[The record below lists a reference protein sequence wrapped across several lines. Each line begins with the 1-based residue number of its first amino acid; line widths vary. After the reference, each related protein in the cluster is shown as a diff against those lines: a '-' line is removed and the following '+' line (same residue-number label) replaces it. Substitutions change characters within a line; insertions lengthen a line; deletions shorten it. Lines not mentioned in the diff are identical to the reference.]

1 MESVK
6 TGKTNKVGKN
16 TEMAHTKTN
25 KETHFKQV
33 SAITNRIR
41 SIGGIFTKIAKK
53 VRELVKK
60 HPKKSSAALVVLTP
74 VACKRAKELDDK
86 VQDKSKQAEKENKIN
101 WWKYSG
107 LTIATSL
114 LLAACS
120 AGDIDKQIELEQEK
134 QKTEQEKKEAENA
147 RDRANKSEIEL
158 EQERQKTNKSGIELA
173 NSQIKAE
180 QERQK
185 TEQEKQKAN
194 KSEIELE
201 QQKQKTIN
209 TQRDLIKE
217 QKDFIK
223 ETEQNCQEKH
233 GQLFIKRA
241 RIKTGI
247 TTGIAI
253 EIEAEC
259 KTPKPTKTNQTPIQ
273 PKHLPNSKHPH
284 SQRGS
289 KAQELI
295 AYLLFEQKDFII
307 ETEQKCQ
314 EKHNQ
319 FFIKKAGIKGGAIE
333 VEAECKT
340 PKPTKTNQTPIQPK
354 HLPNSKQPHSQRG
367 SKAQELIAYLQKELE
382 SLPYSQKAIA
392 KQVDFYKP
400 SSIAYLELDPR
411 DFKVTEEWQNENLK
425 IRSKAQAKMLEM
437 RKPQA
442 NLSPSQ
448 SFLFVQRIFADINK
462 EIEAAANT
470 EKKAEKVGYGYSKRV

>member
-1 MESVK
+1 MKSVK
-6 TGKTNKVGKN
+6 TAKTNKVGKN
-16 TEMAHTKTN
+16 TEMANTKAN

-33 SAITNRIR
+33 SVIANMIR

-53 VRELVKK
+53 ARELVKK
-60 HPKKSSAALVVLTP
+60 HPKKSKVALVILTH
-74 VACKRAKELDDK
+74 VACKKAKELDDK
-86 VQDKSKQAEKENKIN
+86 VQDKSKQAEKENQIN

-107 LTIATSL
+107 LTIAASL

-120 AGDIDKQIELEQEK
+120 TGDIDKQIELEQEK
-134 QKTEQEKKEAENA
+134 QKANKSGIELEQERQKTEQEKQK
-147 RDRANKSEIEL
+147 ANKSEIEL

-233 GQLFIKRA
+233 GQLFIKKT

-259 KTPKPTKTNQTPIQ
+259 KTPKP
-273 PKHLPNSKHPH
+273 
-284 SQRGS
+284 
-289 KAQELI
+289 A
-295 AYLLFEQKDFII
+295 
-307 ETEQKCQ
+307 
-314 EKHNQ
+314 
-319 FFIKKAGIKGGAIE
+319 
-333 VEAECKT
+333 
-340 PKPTKTNQTPIQPK
+340 KTNQTPIQPK

-437 RKPQA
+437 RDLKPDPQA
-442 NLSPSQ
+442 HLPTSQ
-448 SFLFVQRIFADINK
+448 SLLFVQKIFADINK
-462 EIEAAANT
+462 EIKVVANT
-470 EKKAEKVGYGYSKRV
+470 EKKVEKAGYGYSKRV

>member
-1 MESVK
+1 MKSVK
-6 TGKTNKVGKN
+6 TGRTNKVGKN
-16 TEMAHTKTN
+16 AETANTKAN

-60 HPKKSSAALVVLTP
+60 HPEKSSAALVVLTH
-74 VACKRAKELDDK
+74 VACKKAKELDDK

-134 QKTEQEKKEAENA
+134 KEVENA
-147 RDRANKSEIEL
+147 RDRANKSGIEL
-158 EQERQKTNKSGIELA
+158 EQE
-173 NSQIKAE
+173 
-180 QERQK
+180 
-185 TEQEKQKAN
+185 
-194 KSEIELE
+194 
-201 QQKQKTIN
+201 KQKTIK
-209 TQRDLIKE
+209 T

-223 ETEQNCQEKH
+223 YLEQNCQENH
-233 GQLFIKRA
+233 G
-241 RIKTGI
+241 
-247 TTGIAI
+247 
-253 EIEAEC
+253 
-259 KTPKPTKTNQTPIQ
+259 
-273 PKHLPNSKHPH
+273 
-284 SQRGS
+284 
-289 KAQELI
+289 
-295 AYLLFEQKDFII
+295 
-307 ETEQKCQ
+307 
-314 EKHNQ
+314 Q
-319 FFIKKAGIKGGAIE
+319 FFIKKASIAIE
-333 VEAECKT
+333 LETECKT

-367 SKAQELIAYLQKELE
+367 SKAQEFIAYLQKELE

-411 DFKVTEEWQNENLK
+411 DFKVTEEWQKENLK

-442 NLSPSQ
+442 HLSTSQ
-448 SFLFVQRIFADINK
+448 SLLFVQKIFADINK
-462 EIEAAANT
+462 EIKVVANT
-470 EKKAEKVGYGYSKRV
+470 EKKAEKAGYGYSKRV

>member
-1 MESVK
+1 MKSVK
-6 TGKTNKVGKN
+6 TGKTNKVSKN
-16 TEMAHTKTN
+16 TEMANTKAN

-33 SAITNRIR
+33 SAITNTLR
-41 SIGGIFTKIAKK
+41 SIGGIFTKIVKK
-53 VRELVKK
+53 VRELFKK
-60 HPKKSSAALVVLTP
+60 HPKKSKVALVVLTH

-86 VQDKSKQAEKENKIN
+86 VQDKSKQAEKENQIN

-114 LLAACS
+114 LLAACN

-134 QKTEQEKKEAENA
+134 QKANKSGIELEQQRQKTEQEKQK
-147 RDRANKSEIEL
+147 ANKSEIEL

-201 QQKQKTIN
+201 QEKQKTIN

-233 GQLFIKRA
+233 GQLFIKKT

-247 TTGIAI
+247 TTGI
-253 EIEAEC
+253 
-259 KTPKPTKTNQTPIQ
+259 
-273 PKHLPNSKHPH
+273 
-284 SQRGS
+284 
-289 KAQELI
+289 
-295 AYLLFEQKDFII
+295 
-307 ETEQKCQ
+307 
-314 EKHNQ
+314 
-319 FFIKKAGIKGGAIE
+319 AIE

-392 KQVDFYKP
+392 KQVNFYRS

-437 RKPQA
+437 RNPQA
-442 NLSPSQ
+442 HLSTSQ
-448 SFLFVQRIFADINK
+448 SLLFVQKIFADINK
-462 EIEAAANT
+462 GIKATANT
-470 EKKAEKVGYGYSKRV
+470 EKKAEKAGYGYSKRM

>member
-1 MESVK
+1 MKLVK

-16 TEMAHTKTN
+16 TEMANTKTN

-33 SAITNRIR
+33 GAITNRIK

-60 HPKKSSAALVVLTP
+60 HPKKSNVALVVLTH

-120 AGDIDKQIELEQEK
+120 VGDIDKQIELEQEK
-134 QKTEQEKKEAENA
+134 QKTEQEE
-147 RDRANKSEIEL
+147 
-158 EQERQKTNKSGIELA
+158 
-173 NSQIKAE
+173 
-180 QERQK
+180 QK
-185 TEQEKQKAN
+185 TEQEKQKTSN
-194 KSEIELE
+194 IETNNQIKVEQE
-201 QQKQKTIN
+201 QQKT
-209 TQRDLIKE
+209 IKE
-217 QKDFIK
+217 QKDLVK
-223 ETEQNCQEKH
+223 EQKDLVKEQKDLVKEQKDLVKEQKDLVKKAEQNCQE
-233 GQLFIKRA
+233 
-241 RIKTGI
+241 
-247 TTGIAI
+247 
-253 EIEAEC
+253 
-259 KTPKPTKTNQTPIQ
+259 N
-273 PKHLPNSKHPH
+273 H
-284 SQRGS
+284 S
-289 KAQELI
+289 
-295 AYLLFEQKDFII
+295 
-307 ETEQKCQ
+307 
-314 EKHNQ
+314 Q
-319 FFIKKAGIKGGAIE
+319 FFIKKLGIKGGIAIE

-340 PKPTKTNQTPIQPK
+340 PKPTKTNQTPKEPK

-382 SLPYSQKAIA
+382 SLPYSQKAIV
-392 KQVDFYKP
+392 KQVDFYRP

-437 RKPQA
+437 RKPQV
-442 NLSPSQ
+442 NLSASQ
-448 SFLFVQRIFADINK
+448 SLLFVQKIFADINK
-462 EIEAAANT
+462 EIKVVANT

>member
-16 TEMAHTKTN
+16 AETANTKAN
-25 KETHFKQV
+25 KETHFKQAN
-33 SAITNRIR
+33 AITNTLR
-41 SIGGIFTKIAKK
+41 SIGGFFTKIMKR

-60 HPKKSSAALVVLTP
+60 HPKKSNAALVVLTH

-86 VQDKSKQAEKENKIN
+86 VQDKSKQAEKENQIN

-120 AGDIDKQIELEQEK
+120 TGDIDKQIELEQEK
-134 QKTEQEKKEAENA
+134 QEANKSGIELEQERQKTEQERQKTEQERQKT
-147 RDRANKSEIEL
+147 NKSEIEL

-233 GQLFIKRA
+233 GQLFIKKT

-259 KTPKPTKTNQTPIQ
+259 KTPKP
-273 PKHLPNSKHPH
+273 
-284 SQRGS
+284 
-289 KAQELI
+289 A
-295 AYLLFEQKDFII
+295 
-307 ETEQKCQ
+307 
-314 EKHNQ
+314 
-319 FFIKKAGIKGGAIE
+319 
-333 VEAECKT
+333 
-340 PKPTKTNQTPIQPK
+340 KTNQTPIQPK
-354 HLPNSKQPHSQRG
+354 HLPNSKQPRSQRG
-367 SKAQELIAYLQKELE
+367 SKTQELIAYLQKELE

-392 KQVDFYKP
+392 KQVNFYRP

-437 RKPQA
+437 RHLKPDPQA
-442 NLSPSQ
+442 HLSTSQ
-448 SFLFVQRIFADINK
+448 SLSIIQNIVADISK

-470 EKKAEKVGYGYSKRV
+470 EKKAEKAGYGYSKRM

>member
-16 TEMAHTKTN
+16 AETANTKAN
-25 KETHFKQV
+25 KETHFKQA
-33 SAITNRIR
+33 STITNIIR
-41 SIGGIFTKIAKK
+41 SIGGFFTKIAKR
-53 VRELVKK
+53 VRELVKR
-60 HPKKSSAALVVLTP
+60 HPKKSNAALVVLTH
-74 VACKRAKELDDK
+74 VVCRKAKELDDK
-86 VQDKSKQAEKENKIN
+86 VQDKSKQAEKENQIN

-107 LTIATSL
+107 LTIAASL

-120 AGDIDKQIELEQEK
+120 VGDIDKQIELEQEK
-134 QKTEQEKKEAENA
+134 QKTEQEKQKTEQEQQKTEQE
-147 RDRANKSEIEL
+147 RQKANKSGIEL
-158 EQERQKTNKSGIELA
+158 EQERQKTEQERQKTEQERRKTNKSEIELA
-173 NSQIKAE
+173 NSQIKV
-180 QERQK
+180 
-185 TEQEKQKAN
+185 EQEKQKAN

-233 GQLFIKRA
+233 GQLFIKKA

-247 TTGIAI
+247 TTGI
-253 EIEAEC
+253 
-259 KTPKPTKTNQTPIQ
+259 
-273 PKHLPNSKHPH
+273 
-284 SQRGS
+284 
-289 KAQELI
+289 
-295 AYLLFEQKDFII
+295 
-307 ETEQKCQ
+307 
-314 EKHNQ
+314 
-319 FFIKKAGIKGGAIE
+319 AIE

-354 HLPNSKQPHSQRG
+354 HLPSSKQPRSQRG

-411 DFKVTEEWQNENLK
+411 DFNVTEEWQKENLK

-437 RKPQA
+437 RSLKPDPQA
-442 NLSPSQ
+442 HLSTSQ
-448 SFLFVQRIFADINK
+448 SLLLVQKIFADVSK
-462 EIEAAANT
+462 EIKVVANT
-470 EKKAEKVGYGYSKRV
+470 EKKVEKAGYGYSKRM

>member
-1 MESVK
+1 
-6 TGKTNKVGKN
+6 
-16 TEMAHTKTN
+16 MAHTKTN

-33 SAITNRIR
+33 SAIINTLR

-60 HPKKSSAALVVLTP
+60 HPKKSNVALVVLTH

-120 AGDIDKQIELEQEK
+120 AGDVSEQIELEQEK
-134 QKTEQEKKEAENA
+134 QKTEQEK
-147 RDRANKSEIEL
+147 
-158 EQERQKTNKSGIELA
+158 QKTSNIETS
-173 NSQIKAE
+173 NQIKV
-180 QERQK
+180 
-185 TEQEKQKAN
+185 EQEKQKTSN
-194 KSEIELE
+194 IETNNQIKVEQE
-201 QQKQKTIN
+201 QQKTSNIETNNQIKVEQEQQKTSNI
-209 TQRDLIKE
+209 QKDLVKE
-217 QKDFIK
+217 QKDLVK
-223 ETEQNCQEKH
+223 EQKDLVKKAEQNCQE
-233 GQLFIKRA
+233 
-241 RIKTGI
+241 
-247 TTGIAI
+247 
-253 EIEAEC
+253 
-259 KTPKPTKTNQTPIQ
+259 N
-273 PKHLPNSKHPH
+273 H
-284 SQRGS
+284 S
-289 KAQELI
+289 
-295 AYLLFEQKDFII
+295 
-307 ETEQKCQ
+307 
-314 EKHNQ
+314 Q
-319 FFIKKAGIKGGAIE
+319 FFIKKLGIKGGIAIE

-340 PKPTKTNQTPIQPK
+340 PKPAKTNQTPIQPK

-392 KQVDFYKP
+392 KQVDFYRP

-442 NLSPSQ
+442 NLSTFQ
-448 SFLFVQRIFADINK
+448 SFSIIQNIVADINK
-462 EIEAAANT
+462 GIEAAANT

>member
-16 TEMAHTKTN
+16 TETADTKAN
-25 KETHFKQV
+25 KETHFKQAN
-33 SAITNRIR
+33 AITNIIR
-41 SIGGIFTKIAKK
+41 SIGGFFTKIAKK

-60 HPKKSSAALVVLTP
+60 HPKKSRAALVVLTH
-74 VACKRAKELDDK
+74 VACRKAKELDDK
-86 VQDKSKQAEKENKIN
+86 VQDKSKQAEKENQIN

-120 AGDIDKQIELEQEK
+120 VGDIDKQIELEQEK
-134 QKTEQEKKEAENA
+134 QKANKSGIELEQQRQKTEQERQKT
-147 RDRANKSEIEL
+147 NKSEIEL

-233 GQLFIKRA
+233 GQLFIKKA

-273 PKHLPNSKHPH
+273 PKHLPNSKQPR

-295 AYLLFEQKDFII
+295 
-307 ETEQKCQ
+307 T
-314 EKHNQ
+314 
-319 FFIKKAGIKGGAIE
+319 
-333 VEAECKT
+333 
-340 PKPTKTNQTPIQPK
+340 
-354 HLPNSKQPHSQRG
+354 
-367 SKAQELIAYLQKELE
+367 YLQKELE

-411 DFKVTEEWQNENLK
+411 DFNVTEEWQKENLK

-437 RKPQA
+437 RSLKPDSQA
-442 NLSPSQ
+442 HLSTSQ
-448 SFLFVQRIFADINK
+448 SLLLVQKIFADVSK
-462 EIEAAANT
+462 EIEAAANI
-470 EKKAEKVGYGYSKRV
+470 EKKVEKAGYGYSKRM